1 MITYDGESISL
12 SPSDGAVIV
21 NAASQTTF
29 VTKTGIPVSAI
40 TSVVLGGQTL
50 TNGGIVTVGGDIL
63 SLGPSGTQIM
73 IIGTVTVGG
82 VSTATATGTNSNKNA
97 GEKIG
102 ASIGLMAL
110 QFSVVVLA
118 FWLW

>member
-1 MITYDGESISL
+1 
-12 SPSDGAVIV
+12 
-21 NAASQTTF
+21 SQTTF